1 MVWVPNLEVQLCP
14 TKVRV
19 DVDYILRVLSLI
31 FDSVS
36 KYKKGIKS
44 EGIIHVNENLEYQTR
59 GSMDFCLTYIEQF
72 YIHPVVVELE
82 INIKSDDEDFNDEA
96 NLDNTSSSLTLTT
109 ISQSTNS
116 GTYCEL
122 SLYSPEKLSSFLT
135 SLSYFDNVEW
145 VSGVMGWLIN
155 VGANFAHV
163 SPTYTYSSV
172 HYIDTYSDI
181 IELAEDVFDY
191 YWMRTIK
198 QCYKVVFSM
207 HLLGDPSLLL
217 HQWKTGATDLV
228 VKTGKFT
235 SHRCTSILFAFA
247 TFIPY
252 LCIAFSQ

>member
-1 MVWVPNLEVQLCP
+1 MCRTCGHFFFSSTGYSGRNTLVYNFSSTQNKMVWVPNLEVQLCP
-14 TKVRV
+14 TKLRV

-82 INIKSDDEDFNDEA
+82 INIKSDDEDFTDEA

-122 SLYSPEKLSSFLT
+122 SLYSPK
-135 SLSYFDNVEW
+135 
-145 VSGVMGWLIN
+145 
-155 VGANFAHV
+155 
-163 SPTYTYSSV
+163 
-172 HYIDTYSDI
+172 
-181 IELAEDVFDY
+181 
-191 YWMRTIK
+191 
-198 QCYKVVFSM
+198 
-207 HLLGDPSLLL
+207 
-217 HQWKTGATDLV
+217 
-228 VKTGKFT
+228 
-235 SHRCTSILFAFA
+235 
-247 TFIPY
+247 
-252 LCIAFSQ
+252 IA